1 MGYSIEPDPDR
12 RGEVDNLVDL
22 MLMNLED
29 DQLL

>member
-1 MGYSIEPDPDR
+1 LGYSIEPDPDR